1 MKPRQTHRPW
11 RLLIAGAA
19 LLPAPLLAQVAP
31 TSSSTTPPPGGAR
44 PTSSAA
50 GASSASG
57 QQDETIR
64 LAQFTVVGEEEGY
77 YAPAA
82 VSGTRTKTELINLP
96 MNLNVL
102 TEQFIKDIGATD
114 LVDIVTYTGG
124 LIAST
129 ATSGDTAGGDTT
141 GFSLRGFGTHVPY
154 RNGFRRV
161 RIVDPTNISRV
172 EVIKGPSSVLYGT
185 AFAGGSVNYITKR
198 PVQNKRITDLTLR
211 AGSHDAYRAELD
223 VNLPIQQK
231 IGPGTLGLRFVSAI
245 EDSDSFVDRM
255 HTDLTMVNPVATY
268 WFRPDSYITLEYER
282 TKKSINGFRSALPY
296 HPFLD
301 IQTAGLPIDER
312 WNTHPS
318 GDYMDHDMGVFTAE
332 LVHRINR
339 NFTLRG
345 AYNRATWEELTRRN
359 GDATG
364 LQNSNG
370 YIASPWLQP
379 VRLGNRQ
386 LTAYGERGSW
396 DDYYQA
402 ELVNTFSVGE
412 IVDSQTLVG
421 AQRSVETFRQKF
433 GAVSPGTTNGN
444 RRPTAA
450 WVLTDPS
457 TWTLTEETEADIV
470 SYNAGSLGTMGRS
483 RFDTVYVTNQLSF
496 LKGRVRTLL
505 GYRFDKF
512 KSDGHG
518 ATRNTAGQE
527 ITPVWNQ
534 QSLPHFETPQYGVLF
549 KPMENLSF
557 FAQYSES
564 VVNLFLTQQRREDG
578 TRFMPTP
585 GRGEGYDIGFKTDM
599 LARKVSLTASVFRI
613 DNANII
619 RILAARE
626 DPEAPGTIFSPA
638 DQGGVQRSEGFDVDV
653 RVRPFKGN
661 EVTLGFANID
671 AYVLEATESV
681 RINGQAVLT
690 RKGHQLA
697 NAPKRTLSAW
707 MRQDFGVVGPF
718 KNVWAGAGF
727 RFVGNRPTDDQWRV
741 VDYTSFTLDP
751 GQTAINLQGTNVN
764 FVGGRLA
771 EPWRLDSYT
780 VWDLSFGGRIEIGK
794 MRYNAAVSVKNLTDE
809 DYLLQRVH
817 YAAPR
822 TFEFRVTTSF

>member
-1 MKPRQTHRPW
+1 MKSTRIPPRW
-11 RLLIAGAA
+11 RTLLASAA
-19 LLPAPLLAQVAP
+19 LLPLPLLAQVAP
-31 TSSSTTPPPGGAR
+31 TSSST
-44 PTSSAA
+44 SA
-50 GASSASG
+50 SASG
-57 QQDETIR
+57 ATAAGQTRTQEEAIK

-114 LVDIVTYTGG
+114 LVDIVTFTGG
-124 LIAST
+124 LSAST
-129 ATSGDTAGGDTT
+129 ATSGDTFGGDTT

-198 PVQNKRITDLTLR
+198 PVQNRRITDLTLR
-211 AGSHDAYRAELD
+211 AGSNDMYRAELD
-223 VNLPIQQK
+223 VNVPVAQQ
-231 IGPGTLGLRFVSAI
+231 IGPGKLAVRFVGAI

-255 HTDLTMVNPVATY
+255 HTDLTMINPVATY
-268 WFRPDSYITLEYER
+268 WYKPDSYVTVEYER
-282 TKKSINGFRSALPY
+282 TKKSINGFRGALPY

-301 IQTAGLPIDER
+301 MQAAGLPLDER
-312 WNTHPS
+312 WNTHAA

-332 LVHRINR
+332 LVHRFSR

-345 AYNRATWEELTRRN
+345 AYNRATWEERTRRN

-364 LQNSNG
+364 VQLSSG
-370 YIASPWLQP
+370 YIAAPWTQP
-379 VRLGNRQ
+379 LRSVNRTM
-386 LTAYGERGSW
+386 TAYAGRGSW

-402 ELVNTFSVGE
+402 ELVNNVSFAG
-412 IVDSQTLVG
+412 IDSQTLIG
-421 AQRSVETFRQKF
+421 AQRSVETFRSQF
-433 GAVSPGTTNGN
+433 STPSPGATNNG
-444 RRPTAA
+444 RRAAVA
-450 WVLTDPS
+450 WVLSDPS
-457 TWTLTEETEADIV
+457 TWTVTEETEADITGF
-470 SYNAGSLGTMGRS
+470 NANSLGLMGRS
-483 RFDTVYVTNQLSF
+483 RFDTMYVTNQLSF
-496 LKGRVRTLL
+496 FEGRVRTLV

-518 ATRNTAGQE
+518 ANTNTAGQP

-534 QSLPHFETPQYGVLF
+534 QSLPHYETPQYGVLF
-549 KPMENLSF
+549 KPLDNLSF

-564 VVNLFLTQQRREDG
+564 VINLFLTQQRREDG

-599 LARKVSLTASVFRI
+599 LAKKVSVTASVFKI

-619 RILAARE
+619 RILPARP
-626 DPEAPGTIFSPA
+626 DPEAPGTVFSPA

-661 EVTLGFANID
+661 EMMLGFANID
-671 AYVLEATESV
+671 AYVLEATEFI
-681 RINGQAVLT
+681 RIDGQPVLT

-707 MRQDFGVVGPF
+707 MRQDFGDFGPVRNF
-718 KNVWAGAGF
+718 WVGAGF
-727 RFVGNRPTDDQWRV
+727 RFVGNRPTDDTWRV
-741 VDYTSFTLDP
+741 VDYTSIQLDP
-751 GQTAINLQGTNVN
+751 GQTAVNLQGTNAN
-764 FVGGRLA
+764 FIGGRLA

-780 VWDLSFGGRIEIGK
+780 IWDLSVGGRFQIGK
-794 MRYNAAVSVKNLTDE
+794 MRYNAALSAKNLTDE
-809 DYLLQRVH
+809 SYLVQRVH
-817 YAAPR
+817 FGAPR
-822 TFEFRVTTSF
+822 TFEFRLTTSF